1 MSVQKQPS
9 HVRPEIWHTCA
20 SAAVKIP
27 KLHSRV
33 YYFPQ
38 GHLENASP
46 SSSSSS
52 SSITHT
58 HSFLQSFRP
67 FTPCM
72 VSAVDLLADP
82 HTDEV
87 FVKLLLTP
95 ITNHVHL
102 ENPREEVANLNDRD
116 EVVSFVKIL
125 TRSDVNNAR
134 SFHIPRFCAD
144 NVFPPLN
151 IEAESS
157 SQHLLVTD
165 VHGEVSKFYHVCRG
179 FPKRNMLYIS
189 EWNSFVKRK
198 KLVAGD
204 SVIFM
209 KNSTGKL
216 FVGIRR
222 NAQFVAAE
230 TEQKKDELEKAVKLA
245 EENKPFEVVYY
256 PRGDDWCDFVVD
268 GNVVDESM
276 KIQWNP
282 RMRVKMKTDKSSR
295 IPYQGTISTV
305 SRTSNLWRMLQVY
318 NFLFFSLILCIIL
331 SSYET

>member
-1 MSVQKQPS
+1 
-9 HVRPEIWHTCA
+9 
-20 SAAVKIP
+20 
-27 KLHSRV
+27 
-33 YYFPQ
+33 
-38 GHLENASP
+38 
-46 SSSSSS
+46 
-52 SSITHT
+52 
-58 HSFLQSFRP
+58 
-67 FTPCM
+67 M